1 MMLGNTTRLRWTKQR
16 NKTKKNEKAKT
27 ENMVSSINGS

>member
-1 MMLGNTTRLRWTKQR
+1 MTLGNTTRFQWTNQR
-16 NKTKKNEKAKT
+16 NKTKQNEKAKT